1 MTVSHTIEVPF
12 DGDGA
17 GCGSLNWGQQHILG
31 ATRNLGS
38 PMNMC
43 AVRVLEPTARLE
55 EFVDELRFYL
65 NRFQS
70 MRTLLRFSPDAPP
83 IQEVFAAGRAP
94 LAVIDIPAD
103 ADADTVAAELAAEH
117 EKLPFD
123 EEREFPIRMLL
134 VRQTSI
140 LTHLVTVLNHF
151 ATDGAGAF
159 VMYEDYLRRDPATGL
174 APHPV
179 PTHPL
184 DLTAQQSTPA
194 GRRQSDS
201 SLRYWE
207 RELRAL
213 PLRPAREPVAGAGA
227 RYRCA
232 RLRSVPM
239 LLGAT
244 RVAHRLRCDVSAVL
258 LALFATALA
267 RAAGE
272 PTVAAQVLVSN
283 RFRPGMADIV
293 GNVSQTGLF
302 VVDVGGATIDEV
314 VERAQRAVTRTYK
327 YAYFDWA
334 QWRELV
340 PRIERERGAEFEL
353 CYYNDRPSQRSAT
366 VPGPE
371 PSAEEV
377 MAAAAVPAPITWTDL
392 PFFNE
397 RLMVSIDSVAD
408 ADAAE
413 AEAVTLLVHADTWFV
428 PPAEMEELARSMED
442 LAIAAACDATTP
454 TGLGALERSGT

>member
-17 GCGSLNWGQQHILG
+17 GRGALNWGQQHILA

-43 AVRVLEPTARLE
+43 VVRGLEPTARPAD
-55 EFVDELRFYL
+55 FVEELRFYL

-94 LAVIDIPAD
+94 LAVVDIPAD

-117 EKLPFD
+117 GKLPFD
-123 EEREFPIRMLL
+123 EEHEFPIRMILIRRDN
-134 VRQTSI
+134 V

-179 PTHPL
+179 QTHPL

-194 GRRQSDS
+194 GRRQSDA

-213 PLRPAREPVAGAGA
+213 PMRPAREPAADAGA

-244 RVAHRLRCDVSAVL
+244 RIAHRLRCDVSAVL
-258 LALFATALA
+258 LGLFAAALA
-267 RAAGE
+267 RATGE
-272 PTVAAQVLVSN
+272 PVAAAQVLVSN

-293 GNVSQTGLF
+293 GNVSQSGLF
-302 VVDVGGATIDEV
+302 VVDVAGATVDDV

-327 YAYFDWA
+327 HAYFDWK

-340 PRIERERGAEFEL
+340 A
-353 CYYNDRPSQRSAT
+353 
-366 VPGPE
+366 
-371 PSAEEV
+371 
-377 MAAAAVPAPITWTDL
+377 
-392 PFFNE
+392 
-397 RLMVSIDSVAD
+397 
-408 ADAAE
+408 
-413 AEAVTLLVHADTWFV
+413 
-428 PPAEMEELARSMED
+428 
-442 LAIAAACDATTP
+442 
-454 TGLGALERSGT
+454 